1 MDAENTELFLHSI
14 RDYPVLYAIGHA
26 DYKNTYKKEVA
37 WKKLQEKTRID
48 VKTMKNKWRN
58 LRDTYKKY
66 KQGQQT
72 SSGQAAKKL
81 ANWQWAKQMSFI
93 DSSTN
98 LRQTESTLDTSTIS
112 IDNDY
117 ENSTEAEQVSNNE
130 QNELVV
136 QELETARSTAET
148 TAETATEVSPRRRRR
163 VSNDDP
169 ADKIINYLKT
179 RKSGTTDRN
188 ATENLVKIPCDRM
201 DMNFLGYAH
210 TVNKF
215 SLRKQAIIKLQITQ
229 IITEAQLEELNN
241 SRPNSNFSNASSS
254 STPNF
259 YYVDNDWNISRSTS
273 SEELQTHSIPDTQ
286 NVSTAQIHIPNTQ
299 THSIPDTQNVST
311 AQIHIPNTQTH
322 SIPDTQNVL
331 TPTLIHIPSGRRI
344 THTQVSRQQK
354 NENTTRHQKNI
365 HEFLYNWS
373 EP

>member
-37 WKKLQEKTRID
+37 WRKLQEKTRID

-81 ANWQWAKQMSFI
+81 ANWQWAEQMSFI

-112 IDNDY
+112 IKNEY

-136 QELETARSTAET
+136 QELETAWS
-148 TAETATEVSPRRRRR
+148 TAETATEVSRRRRHR
-163 VSNDDP
+163 ESNDDP
-169 ADKIINYLKT
+169 AEKIIKKT

-188 ATENLVKIPCDRM
+188 ATENLVNIPCDRM
-201 DMNFLGYAH
+201 DMDFLGYAH
-210 TVNKF
+210 TVKKF

-241 SRPNSNFSNASSS
+241 SRPNSNFSNA
-254 STPNF
+254 
-259 YYVDNDWNISRSTS
+259 
-273 SEELQTHSIPDTQ
+273 
-286 NVSTAQIHIPNTQ
+286 
-299 THSIPDTQNVST
+299 
-311 AQIHIPNTQTH
+311 
-322 SIPDTQNVL
+322 
-331 TPTLIHIPSGRRI
+331 
-344 THTQVSRQQK
+344 
-354 NENTTRHQKNI
+354 
-365 HEFLYNWS
+365 
-373 EP
+373 

>member
-1 MDAENTELFLHSI
+1 
-14 RDYPVLYAIGHA
+14 
-26 DYKNTYKKEVA
+26 
-37 WKKLQEKTRID
+37 
-48 VKTMKNKWRN
+48 
-58 LRDTYKKY
+58 
-66 KQGQQT
+66 
-72 SSGQAAKKL
+72 
-81 ANWQWAKQMSFI
+81 MSFI

-112 IDNDY
+112 IENDY

-148 TAETATEVSPRRRRR
+148 TAETATEVSRRRRRR
-163 VSNDDP
+163 VSNDDS
-169 ADKIINYLKT
+169 AEKIINYLKT

-201 DMNFLGYAH
+201 DMDFLGYAH
-210 TVNKF
+210 TVKKF
-215 SLRKQAIIKLQITQ
+215 SLRKQAINKLQITQ

-254 STPNF
+254 NTPNF
-259 YYVDNDWNISRSTS
+259 YYVDNDWNISRSTP
-273 SEELQTHSIPDTQ
+273 SEGL
-286 NVSTAQIHIPNTQ
+286 Q

-354 NENTTRHQKNI
+354 NEKTTRHQKNI
-365 HEFLYNWS
+365 HEFLCNWN